1 MSDMEL
7 NKDSENF
14 RSFARDMIT
23 KFPNTPLVAL
33 ASASKRHYGPF
44 ANGVDAMSWYSEQ
57 PQQVFMAFIPL
68 RNPRI
73 TREPYDFYS
82 DDSENT
88 DKEFV
93 HDTVIHNVT
102 V

>member
-1 MSDMEL
+1 MDSMEL
-7 NKDSENF
+7 NKDTENF
-14 RSFARDMIT
+14 RNFARDMIT

-44 ANGVDAMSWYSEQ
+44 ANGIDAMNWYAQQ

-68 RNPRI
+68 RNPNI
-73 TREPYDFYS
+73 TRTPYDFYG
-82 DDSENT
+82 DATENT
-88 DKEFV
+88 DEEFCYDIV
-93 HDTVIHNVT
+93 VSNVT